1 MKRAHCQECGTVF
14 YREDDADWKVR
25 CIPCYRKSKRA
36 EPVAKTV
43 VVDNYWAERAAVAES
58 KAAVLQ
64 LKVLHLESQV
74 NNLIGQSLRQP
85 PPSRIDRELA
95 EHWRSLVQLVHPDR
109 HGGSQGATK
118 MTQWLNDVKRRLP
131 CD

>member
-1 MKRAHCQECGTVF
+1 MTWAVCCDCGNHFERA
-14 YREDDADWKVR
+14 ADETWRRR
-25 CIPCYRKSKRA
+25 CVPCYRKSKRA

-95 EHWRSLVQLVHPDR
+95 GHWRSLVQLVHPDR